1 MAKTMFEVHQGD
13 CLEVLRTMPA
23 ASVDSVVTDPPY
35 GISFNGNRWD
45 ADVPK
50 VDVWAEC
57 LRVLKPGGHLLAF
70 AGTRT
75 QHRMAD
81 RIEQAG
87 FEIRDMMAWCYSSG
101 FPKSRDVSKQM
112 ERHQAGERPEAKTAN
127 VRPGVYRVTEFLKA
141 ARDRAGWTN
150 KQIDALFGTNG
161 MAGHWTSQGSQPMVP
176 SVRQWEV
183 LRQSLGF
190 GSELDQLVSELAANE
205 RAEDWGSNPGSK
217 EFLSNLRNKR
227 ESAPAGDWGTALK
240 PALEPITLARK
251 APHGSVSGNVLA
263 YGTGALN
270 VSRIDG
276 RWPAN
281 LVHDGSAEVVENLG
295 HATRFFY
302 CAKIQPD
309 DKGEGNTHP
318 TIKPTALMRHL
329 CKLVTPPGG
338 VVLDPFAG
346 SGSTGKAAV
355 LEGFNFIGCEI
366 SQEYHAIAVRR
377 ILMAQEAANDND
389 YQQKLAV

>member
-1 MAKTMFEVHQGD
+1 MFEVHHGD
-13 CLEVLRTMPA
+13 CLDLLRAMPDT
-23 ASVDSVVTDPPY
+23 SVDSVVTDPPY
-35 GISFNGNRWD
+35 GISFNGARWD
-45 ADVPK
+45 ADVPA
-50 VDVWAEC
+50 VEVWAEC

-87 FEIRDMMAWCYSSG
+87 FEIRDMIAWCYSSG
-101 FPKSRDVSKQM
+101 FPKSRDVSQQM
-112 ERHQAGERPEAKTAN
+112 ERHQAGERPEPTAAG
-127 VRPGVYRVTEFLKA
+127 VRPGVYDVTAYLKA

-176 SVRQWEV
+176 SVRQWEA
-183 LRQSLGF
+183 LRQALGF
-190 GSELDQLVSELAANE
+190 GHELDQLVADLAANE
-205 RAEDWGSNPGSK
+205 RPEDWGINIKPK
-217 EFLSNLRNKR
+217 EFLVNLRGKKNLV
-227 ESAPAGDWGTALK
+227 PAGDWGTALK
-240 PALEPITLARK
+240 PALEPITMARK
-251 APHGSVSGNVLA
+251 PPVGSVSGTVLA

-270 VSRIDG
+270 VGRVDG

-281 LVHDGSAEVVENLG
+281 LMHDGSQEVTDNLG
-295 HATRFFY
+295 SAARFFY
-302 CAKIQPD
+302 SAKIQPA

-329 CKLVTPPGG
+329 CRLVTPPAGL
-338 VVLDPFAG
+338 VLDPFAG

-355 LEGFNFIGCEI
+355 LEGFRFIGCELN
-366 SQEYHAIAVRR
+366 QEFVEIAVRR
-377 ILMAQEAANDND
+377 IREAANDNQF
-389 YQQKLAV
+389 QQTLAV